1 MKGHS
6 EDFGN
11 SDTGRASEST
21 EALLEQLLAEQQLLL
36 EELERAR
43 ERTLQDSQDQLA
55 IMAAELTLS
64 GEQARR
70 HIAQQLHDQV
80 VQKLALGK
88 IKLDMA
94 VKRQD
99 IPDCPAARELSELL
113 ISCMA
118 DLRDLSFDLSPPVLH
133 ELGLAAAID
142 SMGTHLAREHGFTF
156 EFPQENQ
163 EPDLGQAQKIALFQF
178 ARELIINV
186 VKHAAAR
193 RVVVELKKEK
203 AVIRLSVSDD
213 GAGFS
218 PVTARKGFGLA
229 SVKQRAL
236 FMGGLFEIQSRP
248 GAGTRV
254 ELALPVRRIGTK
266 QI

>member
-1 MKGHS
+1 MKGHCEGHES
-6 EDFGN
+6 AG
-11 SDTGRASEST
+11 TGRASEST
-21 EALLEQLLAEQQLLL
+21 EVLLQLLLAEQQLLL

-88 IKLDMA
+88 IKLDIA
-94 VKRQD
+94 VKRRE
-99 IPDCPAARELSELL
+99 IADCAAARELGELL

-156 EFPQENQ
+156 VFPQENQ
-163 EPDLGQAQKIALFQF
+163 EPDLGEAQKIALFQF

-186 VKHAAAR
+186 VKHAGAR
-193 RVVVELKKEK
+193 QVVVELNKEK
-203 AVIRLSVSDD
+203 TGIRLSVSDD
-213 GAGFS
+213 GAGFD
-218 PVTARKGFGLA
+218 PALARKGFGLA
-229 SVKQRAL
+229 SVKQRAA
-236 FMGGLFEIQSRP
+236 FMGGRFEIRSSP
-248 GAGTRV
+248 GAGTRA
-254 ELALPVRRIGTK
+254 ELALPVRK
-266 QI
+266 